1 MAKIGLNNFRY
12 GFLTEATDGTPTYGG
27 AKTPGAA
34 VSCNVSVSNNDA
46 KLYAN
51 DTLQESDTSF
61 AGGTVTMGVDR
72 ADYQTQ
78 ADLLGHTYSEENGLI
93 RSTTDVA
100 PYVGL
105 GRVVT
110 LMTDNTTSYR
120 VEFLNKVKF
129 AEPSQEDTTRG
140 ESVEFATVEMEGTIS
155 QLANGNWSS
164 SQEFTTKDAAISY
177 LEELLGG
184 AAPISV

>member
-1 MAKIGLNNFRY
+1 MAKIGLTNFRY
-12 GFLTEATDGTPTYGG
+12 GILTEAEDGTPSYGG

-34 VSCNVSVSNNDA
+34 VSCSVEVSNNDA

-51 DTLQESDTSF
+51 DTVQESDTSF

-78 ADLLGHTYSEENGLI
+78 ADLLGHTYDQETGLV
-93 RSTTDVA
+93 RSSNDTA

-110 LMTDNTTSYR
+110 QMINNVINYR
-120 VEFLNKVKF
+120 VEFIYKVKF
-129 AEPSQEDTTRG
+129 AEPSQEDTTKG
-140 ESVEFATVEMEGTIS
+140 ENVEFNTVEMEGTVS
-155 QLANGNWSS
+155 QLANGNWSI
-164 SQEFTTKDAAISY
+164 SQDFTTKEAATTY
-177 LEELLGG
+177 LENLL
-184 AAPISV
+184 SVSPSV

>member
-12 GFLTEATDGTPTYGG
+12 GFLTEAQDGTPSYSG

-34 VSCNVSVSNNDA
+34 ISCNVSVTNNDA

-51 DTLQESDTSF
+51 DTVQESDTSF
-61 AGGTVTMGVDR
+61 SGGTVTMGVDR

-78 ADLLGHTYSEENGLI
+78 SDLLGHTYSEEDGLV
-93 RSTTDVA
+93 RSSNDVA

-110 LMTDNTTSYR
+110 QMVDNVTNYR
-120 VEFLNKVKF
+120 VEFIYKVKF
-129 AEPSQEDTTRG
+129 AEPSQEDSTKG
-140 ESVEFATVEMEGTIS
+140 ESVEFSTVEMEGSIS
-155 QLANGNWSS
+155 QLANGNWSV
-164 SQEFTTKDAAISY
+164 SQEFTTKAAAISY

-184 AAPISV
+184 ATPISV

>member
-12 GFLTEATDGTPTYGG
+12 GILTESSDGTATYGG
-27 AKTPGAA
+27 AKTPGKAI
-34 VSCNVSVSNNDA
+34 SCNVEVTNNDA

-51 DTLQESDTSF
+51 DTVAESDTSF

-78 ADLLGHTYSEENGLI
+78 ADLLGHTYSQPTGMV
-93 RSTTDVA
+93 RSSNDTA

-110 LMTDNTTSYR
+110 LMTDNVTSYR

-129 AEPSQEDTTRG
+129 AEPSQDDTTKG
-140 ESVEFATVEMEGTIS
+140 ETVEFGTVEMEGTIS

-164 SQEFTTKDAAISY
+164 SKEFNTKDAAISY
-177 LEELLGG
+177 LEGLLGTTP
-184 AAPISV
+184 ASV

>member
-12 GFLTEATDGTPTYGG
+12 GFLTEAQDGTPSYSG
-27 AKTPGAA
+27 ALTPGAA
-34 VSCNVSVSNNDA
+34 ISCNVSVSNNDA

-51 DTLQESDTSF
+51 DTVQESDTSF
-61 AGGTVTMGVDR
+61 SGGTVTMGVDR

-78 ADLLGHTYSEENGLI
+78 ANLLGHTYSEENGLV
-93 RSTTDVA
+93 RSANDTA

-110 LMTDNTTSYR
+110 LMTDNVTSYR
-120 VEFLNKVKF
+120 VEFIYKVKF
-129 AEPSQEDTTRG
+129 AEPSQEDNTKG
-140 ESVEFATVEMEGTIS
+140 ESVEFSTVEMEGSIAA
-155 QLANGNWSS
+155 LKNGNWSI
-164 SQEFTTKDAAISY
+164 SQEFDDKADAISY

-184 AAPISV
+184 TAPVSV

>member
-12 GFLTEATDGTPTYGG
+12 GFLTEAQDGTPTYSG

-34 VSCNVSVSNNDA
+34 ISCSVEISNNDA

-51 DTLQESDTSF
+51 DTVQESDTSF
-61 AGGTVTMGVDR
+61 SGGSVTMGVDR
-72 ADYQTQ
+72 EDYQVQ
-78 ADLLGHTYSEENGLI
+78 ADLLGHTYSSETGLV
-93 RSTTDVA
+93 RNTNDVA

-110 LMTDNTTSYR
+110 LMVDNVTSYR
-120 VEFLNKVKF
+120 VEFIYKVKF
-129 AEPSQEDTTRG
+129 AEPSQENNTKG
-140 ESVEFATVEMEGTIS
+140 ESVEFSTVEMQGTIS
-155 QLANGNWSS
+155 QLANGKWSS
-164 SQEFTTKDAAISY
+164 SQEFTTKAAAISY

-184 AAPISV
+184 TTPASV